1 MGPKPKQI
9 KEKRTRRAAQKSTP
23 AGRKSSPPQE
33 SLISLSREP
42 ILVVRQS
49 DLRIIDAN
57 AATCELYEYTFAELK
72 DLTILELSP
81 DRERNVAQNRL
92 QRSSRGRKEFQHLS
106 RSGNSIFVE
115 FDNVPTTYGGVQA
128 YLCLIHDITTRSQL
142 VRALLESDATN
153 REIIE
158 NASDMIYTHDLE
170 GNFTSGNRAV
180 TKFLGYTREDYLGM
194 NIRKMVHPDD
204 QGIAVNSIREK
215 LSGAAPPRPYS
226 LRVFDKAGNIRTI
239 EVNTRLVY
247 RDGKPFA
254 VQGIA
259 RDVTERDRIQAA
271 LRESESKFRAVAES
285 APCAI
290 VIYQE
295 NHLVFANPMAEK
307 VSGYSA
313 KELVSFPELWGL
325 AAPEDQAGVR
335 ERAERRLRGETVPD
349 NYEFRIQTKS
359 GDIRWMSSTASRI
372 IYGGK
377 PAIVAMLFDISERKR
392 FEQELRTS
400 EERYRQLF
408 ERNLAGVF
416 RCTMDG
422 RFVDCNDA
430 FATILGFK
438 NRDQVLRQSAW
449 SFSANEASRESFIS
463 RLQQQRVLT
472 NIEEPVR
479 RADGEIIWVLEN
491 VALLSGDVE
500 GETVIEGTVIDIT
513 ERKRADA
520 ELRSSEEK
528 YRRLFERN
536 LAGVYVSTLD
546 GKLLDCNESLAHIY
560 GYLSRDEVL
569 ALNARDLYMSD
580 SDRHTFIRG
589 LRQRRVYTNLESRCR
604 RKDGSA
610 FWVLENVALI
620 PGINGEPDR
629 IQGTMID
636 ITERKLAEQA
646 LVESEAK
653 FRAVA
658 DTAASAIYIHDGKN
672 FLYSNQASEVISGYS
687 GEELKQMRAFDLVH
701 PDDRQITIER
711 GLARQQGK
719 PVPSRYEYRIIAKD
733 GAVKWL
739 DFSASPVR
747 FEGRDAILA
756 TAFDITERKRVER
769 IQAALYQIAERANA
783 AEELEF
789 FFRGIHGIISDL
801 MYARNLYIALYQS
814 DEQLITYPYYVDE
827 KDEPPVGSFPLGKG
841 LTEYVLRHGQAVL
854 VTPEHSS
861 ELAAAGEIELVGSDC
876 VDWLGAPLRSGN
888 RVFGVI
894 AVQSYTDAVRYNDHD
909 REVLN
914 FVSQHLA
921 NAIVR
926 KRNEEA
932 LRESEQR
939 YRSLVQSAVYGI
951 YRSGLD
957 DRFLNVNPAMVRLL
971 GYDTEQEV
979 LNLSLKNDVY
989 VDTEEREDL
998 VSRHKDGEGR
1008 IENVEVRWKRKDQRV
1023 ITVRLSGR
1031 AVRRPN
1037 GEFDS
1042 FEMIAED
1049 VTERRNL
1056 EDQLRQ
1062 SQKMEAVG
1070 RLAGGVAHDFNNLL
1084 TVIKGYTELMLEEF
1098 REHDPMRGELEEIRK
1113 AADRASALTRQLLAF
1128 SRQQVLAPKVLDL
1141 NTVVT
1146 NMDKLLKRLLGAD
1159 VELITRL
1166 DAAIGR
1172 IKADPG
1178 QLEQVIMNLAV
1189 NARDAMPVGG
1199 KLLIET
1205 QNVELDETFARDHV
1219 GSKPG
1224 AYVMLAVTDNGAGM
1238 SETVR
1243 QRIFEP
1249 FFTTKEA
1256 GKGTGLGLSTVYG
1269 IIKQSGGYIWV
1280 YSEVSKGTTFKVYL
1294 PRVDAT
1300 VDVALP
1306 AATAPASSFGRETVL
1321 LVEDEDGVRALVR
1334 QVLHKHGYNVLE
1346 ARHGGEALLHCERH
1360 KGNIDLL
1367 LTDVVLEQMSGPDL
1381 AKRLV
1386 VLRPEMKVLYI
1397 SGYTDDAVIHHG
1409 VSTGT
1414 AFLQK
1419 PFTTDALAKKV
1430 REVLD
1435 RVPQV

>member
-1 MGPKPKQI
+1 M
-9 KEKRTRRAAQKSTP
+9 
-23 AGRKSSPPQE
+23 
-33 SLISLSREP
+33 
-42 ILVVRQS
+42 
-49 DLRIIDAN
+49 
-57 AATCELYEYTFAELK
+57 
-72 DLTILELSP
+72 
-81 DRERNVAQNRL
+81 
-92 QRSSRGRKEFQHLS
+92 
-106 RSGNSIFVE
+106 
-115 FDNVPTTYGGVQA
+115 
-128 YLCLIHDITTRSQL
+128 
-142 VRALLESDATN
+142 
-153 REIIE
+153 
-158 NASDMIYTHDLE
+158 
-170 GNFTSGNRAV
+170 
-180 TKFLGYTREDYLGM
+180 
-194 NIRKMVHPDD
+194 
-204 QGIAVNSIREK
+204 
-215 LSGAAPPRPYS
+215 
-226 LRVFDKAGNIRTI
+226 
-239 EVNTRLVY
+239 
-247 RDGKPFA
+247 
-254 VQGIA
+254 
-259 RDVTERDRIQAA
+259 
-271 LRESESKFRAVAES
+271 
-285 APCAI
+285 
-290 VIYQE
+290 
-295 NHLVFANPMAEK
+295 
-307 VSGYSA
+307 SGYSA
-313 KELVSFPELWGL
+313 AELTSFGDLWGL
-325 AAPEDQAGVR
+325 AAPEDQASVR
-335 ERAERRLRGETVPD
+335 ERATTRLRGETVPD
-349 NYEFRIQTKS
+349 DYEFRIVTKKGQT
-359 GDIRWMSSTASRI
+359 RWMSSTASRI
-372 IYGGK
+372 IYSGK
-377 PAIVAMLFDISERKR
+377 PAIVAMIFDISERKR
-392 FEQELRTS
+392 FEQELRAS
-400 EERYRQLF
+400 EERFRQLF

-416 RCTMDG
+416 RCTLNG
-422 RFVDCNDA
+422 RFLDCNDS
-430 FATILGFK
+430 FATIFGFK
-438 NRDQVLRQSAW
+438 NRQEVLKQSAW
-449 SFSANEASRESFIS
+449 NFSASDETRESFIS
-463 RLQQQRVLT
+463 RLTRDRVLT
-472 NIEEPVR
+472 NIEEPIR
-479 RADGEIIWVLEN
+479 RADGELIWVLEN
-491 VALLSGDVE
+491 VALLDGE
-500 GETVIEGTVIDIT
+500 IAGETVIEGTVIDIT

-520 ELRSSEEK
+520 ELRASEEK

-560 GYLSRDEVL
+560 GYLSREELLSVD
-569 ALNARDLYMSD
+569 ARELYMTSGDRD
-580 SDRHTFIRG
+580 SFIRG
-589 LRQRRVYTNLESRCR
+589 LRQRRVYTNLESKCR

-610 FWVLENVALI
+610 FWVLENVALLS
-620 PGINGEPDR
+620 GANGEPDR

-646 LVESEAK
+646 LVESESK

-658 DTAASAIYIHDGKN
+658 DTAASAIYIHDGN
-672 FLYSNQASEVISGYS
+672 SFLYSNRASEVISGYS
-687 GEELKQMRAFDLVH
+687 AEELKQLRAYDLVH
-701 PDDRQITIER
+701 PDDRQMTIDR
-711 GLARQQGK
+711 GIARQRGEK
-719 PVPSRYEYRIIAKD
+719 VPSRYEYRIVAKD
-733 GAVKWL
+733 GTVKWL

-783 AEELEF
+783 AEELEY

-801 MYARNLYIALYQS
+801 MYARNLYIALYQR
-814 DEQLITYPYYVDE
+814 EAQQLSYPYYVDE
-827 KDEPPVGSFPLGKG
+827 KDEPPVGSYPLGKG

-854 VTPEHSS
+854 ITPERSN
-861 ELAAAGEIELVGSDC
+861 ELAAADEIELVGSDC
-876 VDWLGAPLRSGN
+876 VDWLGAPLKSGN
-888 RVFGVI
+888 HVFGVI
-894 AVQSYTDAVRYNDHD
+894 AVQSYSEAVRYNDHD

-921 NAIVR
+921 NAIIR

-951 YRSGLD
+951 YRSGVKDHFLD
-957 DRFLNVNPAMVRLL
+957 VNPAMVRLL

-989 VDTEEREDL
+989 VDSEERTDL
-998 VSRHKDGEGR
+998 INKHMDGEGR
-1008 IENVEVRWKRKDQRV
+1008 IEDVEVRWKRKDQRV
-1023 ITVRLSGR
+1023 STVRLSGR
-1031 AVRRPN
+1031 AVKKPN

-1128 SRQQVLAPKVLDL
+1128 SRQQVLAPKVLDV
-1141 NTVVT
+1141 NVVVT
-1146 NMDKLLKRLLGAD
+1146 NMDKLLRRLLGAD
-1159 VELITRL
+1159 VELTANL
-1166 DAAIGR
+1166 DATIGR

-1205 QNVELDETFARDHV
+1205 RNVELDETFARDHV

-1224 AYVMLAVTDNGAGM
+1224 AYVMLAVTDNGMGM
-1238 SETVR
+1238 NETVR

-1280 YSEVSKGTTFKVYL
+1280 YSEVGKGSTFKVYL
-1294 PRVDAT
+1294 SRVDAK
-1300 VDVALP
+1300 VDTSLP
-1306 AATAPASSFGRETVL
+1306 DVLAPQSAFGRETVL

-1334 QVLHKHGYNVLE
+1334 QVLHKHGYSVLE

-1360 KGNIDLL
+1360 KNDIDLL
-1367 LTDVVLEQMSGPDL
+1367 LTDVVLEQMTGPEL
-1381 AKRLV
+1381 AKRLT